1 MVRGPTGAK
10 GTGVQK
16 LNVFFDV
23 DNTLLMWDGSLRNHT
38 REVFERILADGHIIY
53 IWSGVGIRRWE
64 MEMNKLDHFVTDYFI
79 KPLYDHRARLPKLG
93 VTVEPDFVID
103 DHRSVVEVFGGYYIP
118 DVAPPDDEE
127 LLRVAEAIDARSR
140 GEPDPESDRVLPS
153 DGEPPTVGVGGD

>member
-1 MVRGPTGAK
+1 MR
-10 GTGVQK
+10 K

-38 REVFERILADGHIIY
+38 RDVFQRILDQGHLIY

-64 MEMNKLDHFVTDYFI
+64 MEVNKLDHYVTDYFI

-103 DHRSVVEVFGGYYIP
+103 DHRSVVEVFGGYHIP
-118 DVAPPDDEE
+118 DIATPDDEE
-127 LLRVAEAIDARSR
+127 LLRVAEAIEARAR
-140 GEPDPESDRVLPS
+140 GEPDGESPRLLPS
-153 DGEPPTVGVGGD
+153 DGQPPTVPR

>member
-1 MVRGPTGAK
+1 M
-10 GTGVQK
+10 QK

-38 REVFERILADGHIIY
+38 RDVFERILAAEHTIY

-118 DVAPPDDEE
+118 DVAGPDDEE
-127 LLRVAEAIDARSR
+127 LLRVAEAIEARARGDAD
-140 GEPDPESDRVLPS
+140 GESERILPA
-153 DGEPPTVGVGGD
+153 DGEPPTVGPAAGGAPAGE